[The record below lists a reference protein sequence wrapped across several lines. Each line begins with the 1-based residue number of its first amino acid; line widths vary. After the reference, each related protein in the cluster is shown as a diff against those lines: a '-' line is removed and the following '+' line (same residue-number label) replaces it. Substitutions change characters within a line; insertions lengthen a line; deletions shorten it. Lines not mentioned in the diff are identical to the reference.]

1 MSKHPEVKGVVIYP
15 DATHEVKVFKHLKDY
30 QAAVGGYIESVRFYD
45 YNADEVAQ
53 AYVNEEG
60 WLNAEPTMNPLA
72 GALSFLFGNNAM
84 LAGNMVIMG
93 KGDGNGYDTDIPDW
107 LLTLIKQISA
117 ERGHNV

>member
-1 MSKHPEVKGVVIYP
+1 MSHPEVQGVVIYP
-15 DATHEVKVFKHLKDY
+15 DATHEVRTFKQLKDY
-30 QAAVGGYIESVRFYD
+30 QDAVGGLIESVRFYD

-60 WLNAEPTMNPLA
+60 WITNEPQMNPLA

-84 LAGNMVIMG
+84 LAGAMVIVG
-93 KGDGNGYDTDIPDW
+93 KGDGEGYDTNIPDW

-117 ERGHNV
+117 ERGTDV